1 MFDYFRVAALA
12 TLALGAAAAS
22 SETLPAIVTP
32 LPAAPI
38 VEALPPVSLTTPAPA
53 SPVTVSRLDIGELTP
68 DDDAIVAPLSEDRA
82 ESLAALVRRHA
93 ATTTADAQQEC
104 LAGAVYFESKGE
116 PLDGQLAVARVIMN
130 RAESGRFA
138 DTICGVVRQRG
149 QFSFVRGGGSFPAI
163 ARDGANWRTAVA
175 IARIAMGDMWTAP
188 AKTALYFHARRVSPS
203 WRMTRL
209 AAVGNH
215 IFYR

>member
-22 SETLPAIVTP
+22 SETLPAMVSP

-38 VEALPPVSLTTPAPA
+38 VEALPPVPVTTPSA
-53 SPVTVSRLDIGELTP
+53 TSRLDIGEITA
-68 DDDAIVAPLSEDRA
+68 DDEAAAAVQTETRA
-82 ESLAALVRRHA
+82 DSLAALVRRHGA
-93 ATTTADAQQEC
+93 STTTDAQQEC

-138 DTICGVVRQRG
+138 NTICGVVRQPG
-149 QFSFVRGGGSFPAI
+149 QFSFVRSGGSFPAI

-175 IARIAMGDMWTAP
+175 IAHIAMDDMWTAP